1 MDVPEGK
8 KNIGGDDSKG
18 QLNANQNFSRFLPYQ
33 TNKDCSQKTAY
44 THQKITKKK
53 CYDPY
58 LYGIRA
64 EILVIFGLNFG
75 RNDDLINSFWI

>member
-33 TNKDCSQKTAY
+33 TNCLHSS
-44 THQKITKKK
+44 KKSPK
-53 CYDPY
+53 ENDPC
-58 LYGIRA
+58 L
-64 EILVIFGLNFG
+64 FG
-75 RNDDLINSFWI
+75 RAKIWKTFVGFLEEMTTS

>member
-33 TNKDCSQKTAY
+33 TNKDRSIFFCDFLVSVGNFF
-44 THQKITKKK
+44 
-53 CYDPY
+53 CYDPC
-58 LYGIRA
+58 LVGQKSGNFLVGILG
-64 EILVIFGLNFG
+64 ETMT
-75 RNDDLINSFWI
+75 S